1 MAESTQHQYS
11 SQRHAILTVFLQ
23 DKNASLLREAF
34 ANMIQTHEKLWEQR
48 TQYMKWGVLNN

>member
-34 ANMIQTHEKLWEQR
+34 ANMIQTHEKL
-48 TQYMKWGVLNN
+48 